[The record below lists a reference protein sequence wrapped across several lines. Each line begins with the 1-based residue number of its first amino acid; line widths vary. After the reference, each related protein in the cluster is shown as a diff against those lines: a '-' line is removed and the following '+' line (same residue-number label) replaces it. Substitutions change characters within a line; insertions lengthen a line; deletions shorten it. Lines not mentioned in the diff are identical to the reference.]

1 MESKMDTRP
10 KVDVLERLE
19 SALQQ
24 RTCIWS
30 SDIELAIK
38 EIKEL
43 REQVQQQKDSA
54 HLKKLNKIKEVE

>member
-1 MESKMDTRP
+1 MDTRP